1 MPTVDKKGKYGVD
14 AQKGEVGN
22 EVTSATES
30 SQNNNWSPTKVK
42 KSLTERSAFS
52 ETDLKAKLT
61 ATEKDSTS
69 KDGVLARYSES
80 DIQLVK
86 LDVPLVYDDSRSEIS
101 GLSGGSGLA
110 IVPFLDGRSLISQD
124 SAQDLVPVENEMVS
138 VEGHDKNLE
147 QEGKGTCITA
157 WAVYLECIPNR
168 AFLVLSNGI

>member
-1 MPTVDKKGKYGVD
+1 MPTVDKKGKYGVE
-14 AQKGEVGN
+14 APKGEVGN
-22 EVTSATES
+22 EVTSATET
-30 SQNNNWSPTKVK
+30 SQNNNWSPTKAK

-61 ATEKDSTS
+61 AAEGGSTT

-80 DIQLVK
+80 DIQLAR

-110 IVPFLDGRSLISQD
+110 VVPFLDGRGLISQD
-124 SAQDLVPVENEMVS
+124 SGRDLVPVENEIVS

-147 QEGKGTCITA
+147 QEERGTCIKP
-157 WAVYLECIPNR
+157 YSIN
-168 AFLVLSNGI
+168 AFVIYQV